1 MGLLTGEKNKKMQ
14 SIHPKDK
21 NNDWKDWDWNEE
33 DFPNCHLNE
42 KKEWEWDEQ
51 PKELPIHIPLTFVDR
66 CKGDSEQNQESHP

>member
-51 PKELPIHIPLTFVDR
+51 PKKELAKVQPFSSNTNKF
-66 CKGDSEQNQESHP
+66 SAYEQNNTV